1 MLWCMSDVLKLQ
13 LTEDEQQRLNRAAEL
28 SGQSPASYVREALRK
43 HLDEWDYV
51 ATIRVEVEAIHK
63 GELKATSLEELER
76 ELFIP

>member
-13 LTEDEQQRLNRAAEL
+13 LSEDEQQRLNRAAEL
-28 SGQSPASYVREALRK
+28 SGQSPASYVRAVLRK

-51 ATIRVEVEAIHK
+51 STIRAEVEAIRR

-76 ELFIP
+76 EMFMP

>member
-51 ATIRVEVEAIHK
+51 ATIRAEIEAIRK
-63 GELKATSLEELER
+63 GELKAISLEELER
-76 ELFIP
+76 ELFML

>member
-51 ATIRVEVEAIHK
+51 ATIRAEIEAIRK

-76 ELFIP
+76 ELFTP

>member
-1 MLWCMSDVLKLQ
+1 MLWCMSDVLELQ

-51 ATIRVEVEAIHK
+51 ATIRAEVEAIHK
-63 GELKATSLEELER
+63 GELKAISLEELER
-76 ELFIP
+76 ELFMP